1 MPSYAFEGI
10 KWGSGTAGTSGGTV
24 TWSFALAN
32 YANQPF
38 NFQET
43 LTEEFRSLIRK
54 AFDRWESVADIDFV
68 EATDSG
74 EIDIRVG
81 FDAIDGSSKTLAEAY
96 YYYFKAKPGEEF
108 GTLSQAYIRFDSSES
123 WSFQGVDLVSKSG
136 AGFYPVALHE
146 IGHTIGLAHVTGE
159 VELMNSR
166 LTLGVKDLLAGDI
179 TGAAVLYGQRPGQGL
194 SGSSSLTGVVDVYR
208 FYETRSGTHLY
219 TASAAERDAI
229 WSSLPNYRFEG
240 VGFQAVPE
248 QAGADT
254 VYRFFKPDTGTHF
267 FTPSVV
273 ERDSVIKNLPS
284 YRYEGVGFYA
294 SDQAGAGLTEV
305 YRFYKP
311 EVGTHFYTSSV
322 DEKNSV
328 QATLPNYQFEGVSFY
343 VPTAAAYSL
352 FG

>member
-10 KWGSGTAGTSGGTV
+10 KWGGGNAGTSGGVV
-24 TWSFALAN
+24 TWSFALTN

-38 NFQET
+38 DFQGT

-54 AFDRWESVADIDFV
+54 AFDRWESVADINFV
-68 EATDSG
+68 ETPDFDG
-74 EIDIRVG
+74 NNIRVG
-81 FDAIDGSSKTLAEAY
+81 FDTIDGPSRTLAETY
-96 YYYFKAKPGEEF
+96 YYYFNARAGEDF
-108 GTLSQAYIRFDSSES
+108 GMLSQAYIRFDSSEI
-123 WSFQGVDLVSKSG
+123 WILQNIEFVNERGI
-136 AGFYPVALHE
+136 GFYPVALHE

-166 LTLGVKDLLAGDI
+166 LTFGVRDLLGGDI
-179 TGAAVLYGQRPGQGL
+179 AGAAVLYGERPGQDLSGL
-194 SGSSSLTGVVDVYR
+194 SSSAGVVDVYR
-208 FYETRSGTHLY
+208 FYEARSGTHLY

-229 WSSLPNYRFEG
+229 SSNLPNYRFEG
-240 VGFQAVPE
+240 VGFKAVLE
-248 QAGADT
+248 QAGADA

-267 FTPSVV
+267 FTLSVG
-273 ERDSVIKNLPS
+273 ERDNIIKNLPN

-311 EVGTHFYTSSV
+311 EAGTHFYTSSA

-328 QATLPNYQFEGVSFY
+328 QATLPNYEFEGVGFY
-343 VPTAAAYSL
+343 VPNTAAYSL